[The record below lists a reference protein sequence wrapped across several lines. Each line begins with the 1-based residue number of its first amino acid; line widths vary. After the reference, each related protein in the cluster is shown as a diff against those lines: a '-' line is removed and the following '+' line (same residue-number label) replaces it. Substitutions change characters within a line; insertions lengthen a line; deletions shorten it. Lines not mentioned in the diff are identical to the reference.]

1 MVRLKHLK
9 RWSIKLESYWIAIA
23 AMIELDV
30 HIDNKIE
37 FIRLVE
43 ILDSVCLIK

>member
-1 MVRLKHLK
+1 M
-9 RWSIKLESYWIAIA
+9 LESYWKAMV